1 MQKKISF
8 SFILACV
15 FTFIATVAIVL
26 YGVSFV
32 ATVQGYLQSMA
43 SGELADGLQ
52 AVFGMVFC
60 LIFFALLLAMSTLGL
75 PFAVYS
81 ARHND
86 GKTKT
91 ASTVLWIV
99 HAAYLFITIVSFI
112 ILVAVL

>member
-15 FTFIATVAIVL
+15 FTCIATIALVL
-26 YGVSFV
+26 YGISFV
-32 ATVQGYLQSMA
+32 ATVQGYLESVA
-43 SGELADGLQ
+43 SGDVADGLQ

-60 LIFFALLLAMSTLGL
+60 LIFFALLLATSTLGL

-86 GKTKT
+86 GKLKT

-99 HAAYLFITIVSFI
+99 HAAYLLISIVSFI